1 MMEFKLKS
9 ENEFFSNE
17 DSLYRVYAKD
27 KTVSKSGK
35 VILAFCLTVLSSVSS
50 ANNDHE
56 FVLQEPLFKSNVVS
70 KSCIKTEDALMGY
83 LNQET
88 CRGHIDDNIAKIKS
102 YPSSWWEKYEAERP
116 KQVTFD
122 NVSRFL
128 DVNKN
133 DVLLKGA
140 EILPEPNATLLIEWD
155 SDSFMCSLYIGET
168 EFSYS
173 ILPLNDLEKPLLGQ
187 ASMEEEKAILEFFN
201 RLETVY
207 A

>member
-1 MMEFKLKS
+1 
-9 ENEFFSNE
+9 
-17 DSLYRVYAKD
+17 
-27 KTVSKSGK
+27 
-35 VILAFCLTVLSSVSS
+35 
-50 ANNDHE
+50 
-56 FVLQEPLFKSNVVS
+56 
-70 KSCIKTEDALMGY
+70 MGY

-88 CRGHIDDNIAKIKS
+88 CRGHIEDNIAKIKS

-122 NVSRFL
+122 NVFRFL

-133 DVLLKGA
+133 DVLLRGA

-155 SDSFMCSLYIGET
+155 SNSFMCSLYIGET